1 MREVEQRAFTA
12 YRMRWGA
19 APEVVASA
27 PGRVNLIGEHTDYND
42 GYVLPCA
49 IQLRTAVALGAGAG
63 ELRSLNEPLV
73 GRSNG
78 PRDKTWADYPRAVAW
93 AMRARGLAV
102 SDFHAVYAGDVPEGA
117 GLSSSAA
124 IEAATALAL
133 NTLSQLDVW
142 RRDLALI
149 CQEADHGYIG
159 IQSGIMDQYAS
170 LICDEGMALWLDC
183 RSLEVRAIPLD
194 LDRAGLTLLTC
205 RTAIQRG
212 LRDSAYNDR
221 QATCVAA
228 AARLGLTSLR
238 DATEADLARL
248 SGEELRRVR
257 HVVRENA
264 RVLAAVDALRLL
276 DFASFGALMYASHE
290 SLRDDYQVSTPELDA
305 FVEQA
310 RASGA
315 LGARLTG
322 AGFGGC
328 AIALI
333 ERERAEALAEATR
346 ARYAAAGFDD
356 PTFYQFRPSAGAE
369 VVLP

>member
-1 MREVEQRAFTA
+1 MREMEARAVAA
-12 YRMRWGA
+12 YRERFGA
-19 APEVVASA
+19 APEVVTSA

-49 IQLRTAVALGAGAG
+49 IDRRVAVALGRGSGGLHSADFG
-63 ELRSLNEPLV
+63 ETRPTTGPLE
-73 GRSNG
+73 RAW
-78 PRDKTWADYPRAVAW
+78 PDYPRGVAW
-93 AMRARGLAV
+93 ALAEAGRALPEWRAA
-102 SDFHAVYAGDVPEGA
+102 FAGDVPRGS